1 MSSKNQQGMVLLVSL
16 ILLLMLTLVAIT
28 ASTQSSLQL
37 RISSNNE
44 QNNSA
49 FQAAEAGLAIW
60 TRAYLFGQSLPTQ
73 GVVGDSQAYT
83 VIKPSPNESS
93 EGPCLGFGLGFG
105 MGCAEV
111 QVGVGCD
118 ANGTDCTTVHVQGVR
133 KRDLSKQNN

>member
-49 FQAAEAGLAIW
+49 FQAAEAGLASW
-60 TRAYLFGQSLPTQ
+60 TSAYLSFEPAPPTQ
-73 GVVGDSQAYT
+73 GVVGGSQAYT
-83 VIKPSPNESS
+83 VTKAQT
-93 EGPCLGFGLGFG
+93 GLCLGSSLGMMTCFDVQ
-105 MGCAEV
+105 AE
-111 QVGVGCD
+111 GRGGCD
-118 ANGTDCTTVHVQGVR
+118 ASGNDCVATAVHAQGGQR
-133 KRDLSKQNN
+133 REPLGQNN

>member
-49 FQAAEAGLAIW
+49 FQAAEAGLASW
-60 TRAYLFGQSLPTQ
+60 TSAYLSFEPALPTQ
-73 GVVGDSQAYT
+73 GVVGDSQAYM
-83 VIKPSPNESS
+83 VLPLSGDSCFLLGGGSVSLDSPEMN
-93 EGPCLGFGLGFG
+93 CI
-105 MGCAEV
+105 EV
-111 QVGVGCD
+111 RVGVGCD
-118 ANGTDCTTVHVQGVR
+118 ANGNNCPVVHTQGVR
-133 KRDLSKQNN
+133 RRQLN